1 MSRHYIEEVQGVQQV
16 LDEEEEIALKEFQ
29 KFEEKL
35 AQQKGRVPPS
45 TVGKG
50 SLDTVE

>member
-1 MSRHYIEEVQGVQQV
+1 VQQV

-35 AQQKGRVPPS
+35 AKQKGRVPPS

-50 SLDTVE
+50 TLDTVE

>member
-1 MSRHYIEEVQGVQQV
+1 MQQV

-35 AQQKGRVPPS
+35 AKQKGRVPPS

-50 SLDTVE
+50 TLDTVE